1 MGRLYMR
8 CRCRSWRPAIGVLV
22 TILLFA
28 DAAVAQKPDRRE
40 VDLLL
45 VLAVDVSESI
55 NRREAWLQRFGHAE
69 ALADPLVIAAINSGR
84 RGRIAISYL
93 EWAGP
98 GEQRRVIGWTLIEDR
113 QSAEKLTKSL
123 LAEPISGGYWT
134 SISAALE
141 TASRMIAAA
150 PFTAARRV
158 IDLSSDG
165 RNNAGEPLG
174 PARKRVLER
183 GITINGLPVMAQR
196 RNFTWP
202 PMPYLNRYFSDCVIG
217 GPGAFSEL
225 VERYEDFAHA
235 VRRKLIREIAGTP
248 APLGRVIPATGEAAK
263 PKIRCVEDDATS
275 DSVGDKS

>member
-1 MGRLYMR
+1 MRRL
-8 CRCRSWRPAIGVLV
+8 CRSWRPVMGF
-22 TILLFA
+22 LLTFLIFA
-28 DAAVAQKPDRRE
+28 DAAQAQSPDQGE

-69 ALADPLVIAAINSGR
+69 ALSDPLVIAAINSGR
-84 RGRIAISYL
+84 RRRIAIAYL

-98 GEQRRVIGWTLIEDR
+98 TEQRQVIGWTLVEDR
-113 QSAEKLTKSL
+113 KSAEKFPKAL

-141 TASRMIAAA
+141 AASRMIVAA

-165 RNNAGEPLG
+165 RNNAGKPLG
-174 PARKRVLER
+174 PARKRVLGR
-183 GITINGLPVMAQR
+183 GITINGLPVMAMR

-202 PMPYLNRYFSDCVIG
+202 PMPYLDLYFTNCVIG

-225 VERYEDFAHA
+225 VEHYKDIARV
-235 VRRKLIREIAGTP
+235 VRRKLIREIAGVP
-248 APLGRVIPATGEAAK
+248 PPIGRLIPATDATVK
-263 PKIRCVEDDATS
+263 PKVRCAEDNAS
-275 DSVGDKS
+275 PGGVGDKL